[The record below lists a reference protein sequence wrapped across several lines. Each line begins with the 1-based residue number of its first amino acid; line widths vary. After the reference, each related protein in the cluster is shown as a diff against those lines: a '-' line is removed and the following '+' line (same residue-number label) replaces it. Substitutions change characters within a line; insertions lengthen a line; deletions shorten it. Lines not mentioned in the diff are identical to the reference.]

1 MTDQQIR
8 LTFKGGGWVLVMTA
22 IVLSGFIAWAIAP
35 AIFRLSEHV
44 VGDGKTVESYQF
56 DLSQLQLKRDT
67 VIPVMQHRN
76 MSPVMHH
83 PEVFTLQEIEA
94 RNAMQRDP
102 YLTTDDLVVGV
113 TIGGES
119 RAYPLHVLHVHEII
133 NDELGNTP
141 ISVVWHW
148 PSGHV
153 AVFQRTIEGVDMQF
167 ANSGLAGNGGLLM
180 YNESEEVGGEQL
192 FSTLLGTS
200 ISGTPVQLVP
210 VPHDVTSWKRW
221 SDMNTETNVIAADEQ
236 YKKRYRKGDP
246 KMYFLTDTIYY
257 PADPMPSDG
266 VDPKTLIIAFPTS
279 TGHAVYSIPALAK
292 AAGDDGQVQLTIDNT
307 QVNVSVQQLPL
318 SAIARN
324 VDGTIVPSQRAL
336 WFAWY
341 GNHPHDVISNP

>member
-1 MTDQQIR
+1 MTDQNIR

-44 VGDGKTVESYQF
+44 VGDGKTIESYRF
-56 DLSQLQLKRDT
+56 DLSQLQLERDT

-83 PEVFTLQEIEA
+83 PDVFTLQEIDA

-113 TIGGES
+113 TIDGES

-133 NDELGNTP
+133 NDVLGNTP
-141 ISVVWHW
+141 ISVAWHW

-153 AVFQRTIEGVDMQF
+153 SVYQRTVEGVEMQF
-167 ANSGLAGNGGLLM
+167 ANSGLAGNSGLLM
-180 YNESEEVGGEQL
+180 YNETQEVGQEQL

-200 ISGTPVQLVP
+200 ISGTPVQLIP

-221 SDMNTETNVIAADEQ
+221 SEMNTETTVIAANEQ

-279 TGHAVYSIPALAK
+279 TGHAVYSVSELAE
-292 AAGDDGQVQLTIDNT
+292 AAGDSGKVQLTIDNELI
-307 QVNVSVQQLPL
+307 NVSVQQLPL

-324 VDGTIVPSQRAL
+324 EDGTIVPSQRAL
-336 WFAWY
+336 WFAWF
-341 GNHPHDVISNP
+341 GNHPSCVISSP